1 MEDHHWPP
9 ECDWLTW
16 SHKDQY
22 SIPRG
27 STETYN
33 ISDGHYV
40 VLKSFPEKTSEQHIK
55 QQRVLY
61 I

>member
-1 MEDHHWPP
+1 M
-9 ECDWLTW
+9 
-16 SHKDQY
+16 
-22 SIPRG
+22 PRG

-40 VLKSFPEKTSEQHIK
+40 VLKSFPEKIIEQHIK